1 MIYYCKC
8 GLKQDVSASGATTA
22 LKDPDRLYPNQLRA
36 YGETGDLTCT
46 GCPYICQR
54 RSWKDGEAVV
64 TYEARMSKR
73 PPILHTGVGRYTLT
87 DNTVGK
93 IYTLDMD
100 FARRIKEAE
109 KEIDGL
115 MPDRS
120 WDNPMYQVSQYHDD
134 GRLTLTINPEGGR
147 RGIAAKKQLFEMF
160 FTPDGRRKD
169 LTPEE
174 EKEKILRT
182 IVEARRQA
190 QGKGNECM
198 SYKSEDIY
206 RSLTGVRWRIHWDEG
221 TKAYCIQQSADG
233 ATWTP
238 CNSSFYPHFPEAH
251 ATFEAI
257 VRNLGLVPEVKWEEK
272 QCSAE
277 EAAENDS
284 ASGIVGEAVELSPVD
299 VPGAALIRP
308 DAEPVSLAPE
318 FDYTG
323 LPEQTVAVMRMAEN
337 EIRDSRKQFVVRV
350 SAAVAAVHEELNL
363 SGVRNSDTG
372 RFESREDTFRNWCT
386 YVGITKT
393 TAYQLLQVNALLSG
407 ATPEEQ
413 LVLEEA
419 QTSLLYAA
427 AKPSAPPELV
437 ERVKSGDITT
447 HKEYQAEMQKLRDE
461 KEAERRRAERAEAE
475 RDEADRVKRQA
486 EAEMVNYQ
494 SAINKVNRQMEV
506 MSEQHAKAVTENTRL
521 KKELKDREEAH
532 AAALDNRAELAIANR
547 KLAEAEAAIAAQ
559 QDEIARLNARPVEV
573 AVDLEATERRAQE
586 IAAQRR
592 IEAEMLTDA
601 EQADVFFALKTM
613 AESARNTFD
622 LLADK
627 YSRLDDDLRNQAQMA
642 VLPHLKDI
650 INRM

>member
-1 MIYYCKC
+1 MNTYYCKC

-54 RSWKDGEAVV
+54 RSWKDGKAVV

-73 PPILHTGVGRYTLT
+73 SPILHTGAGKYTLT

-134 GRLTLTINPEGGR
+134 GRLTLTINPEGGK

-160 FTPDGRRKD
+160 FTPYGRRKD

-198 SYKSEDIY
+198 SYKSEDTY
-206 RSLTGVRWRIHWDEG
+206 RSPDGKWYRIHWDEG

-257 VRNLGLVPEVKWEEK
+257 VRNLGLVPEVKWEEA
-272 QCSAE
+272 QCDSE
-277 EAAENDS
+277 EAAEDDS

-323 LPEQTVAVMRMAEN
+323 LPEQTVAVMRMAED

-350 SAAVAAVHEELNL
+350 SAAVAAVHEAVVANCDDSNAKHGNRGESTFL
-363 SGVRNSDTG
+363 S
-372 RFESREDTFRNWCT
+372 WCN
-386 YVGITKT
+386 YAGFKKDA
-393 TAYQLLQVNALLSG
+393 AYRLLQVNALLSG
-407 ATPEEQ
+407 AAPEEQ
-413 LVLEEA
+413 LVLEAA

-461 KEAERRRAERAEAE
+461 KEAERRRADRAEAE

-486 EAEMVNYQ
+486 EAEMANYQ
-494 SAINKVNRQMEV
+494 SAVNKANRQMEV

-521 KKELKDREEAH
+521 KKELKEREEAH

-559 QDEIARLNARPVEV
+559 QDEIARLNARPMEV